1 MIYLLFNKSDC
12 DVVKLFFTHLREIC
26 ERLRKFAKICEN
38 FAKIGHI
45 FSLLLFRRVGEGYED
60 SQEDRKYMNDG

>member
-26 ERLRKFAKICEN
+26 EKLRKFAKILRKL
-38 FAKIGHI
+38 AI
-45 FSLLLFRRVGEGYED
+45 FSLCSCFEEWGRGMRTVKKTE
-60 SQEDRKYMNDG
+60 NT